1 MLSLTAGRKSNHRQP
16 KHLHTRRASVYS
28 AEPGQAQDTSSVK
41 RYKNYM
47 LKASTDRQL
56 SSFWTEYLEHLHIS
70 GPVTSLTSSLRQ
82 QDEDLSLLLLLKSF
96 NILIQS
102 LLKQEPSSSF
112 NEKQLGLWLLSDG
125 APSLRGLLVT
135 SIMPTSS
142 SLPRAQLS
150 ECFISSTCI

>member
-1 MLSLTAGRKSNHRQP
+1 MLSLTAGRKSNHWQP

-47 LKASTDRQL
+47 LKPSTDRQL

-82 QDEDLSLLLLLKSF
+82 QDEDLSLLLLKSF

-112 NEKQLGLWLLSDG
+112 NEKQLGPWLLSAG

-150 ECFISSTCI
+150 ECFISSTWI

>member
-125 APSLRGLLVT
+125 APSLRLVT

-150 ECFISSTCI
+150 ECFISSTWI